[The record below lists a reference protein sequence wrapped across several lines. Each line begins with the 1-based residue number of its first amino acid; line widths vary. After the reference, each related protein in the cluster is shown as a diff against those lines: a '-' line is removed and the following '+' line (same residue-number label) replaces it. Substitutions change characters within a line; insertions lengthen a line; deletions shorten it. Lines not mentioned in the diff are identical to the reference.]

1 MVSGIIGGTQQKHQ
15 KVMLFPE
22 QSESDPKGK
31 IQGSRKKTK
40 IEKRCSWGGQQIRE
54 RECERT
60 GSC

>member
-40 IEKRCSWGGQQIRE
+40 IEKRCSWGGQQVRE
-54 RECERT
+54 RV
-60 GSC
+60 